1 MQFFSLYTAFQ
12 LYLCLANL
20 FITAII
26 FSSEEGELG
35 KKRHIRIGVM
45 SDFVKGEWCHW
56 CEWKETL
63 QGKNSSVAGNSVGR
77 RGWRKPSL
85 PSPCCNSS
93 SSRAAPLL
101 LPETQAPGTGPAYT
115 ETCFWQMALENF
127 DMAFVDELSKPW
139 KQRVH
144 GWEHTPINCTG
155 FRDTWFRMAAVS
167 RSQSMCWEMC
177 TSQQLLQVWKSP
189 L

>member
-1 MQFFSLYTAFQ
+1 MQFFSLCAAFQ
-12 LYLCLANL
+12 LCPCLGNL

-26 FSSEEGELG
+26 FSLEEGELG
-35 KKRHIRIGVM
+35 KKRHIRTGVM
-45 SDFVKGEWCHW
+45 TDFVKGKRCHW

-77 RGWRKPSL
+77 RGWRDPSL

-101 LPETQAPGTGPAYT
+101 LPETQAPGTAPAYM

-127 DMAFVDELSKPW
+127 DLDFVDELSKPMKTKGSW
-139 KQRVH
+139 VRAHPK
-144 GWEHTPINCTG
+144 
-155 FRDTWFRMAAVS
+155 
-167 RSQSMCWEMC
+167 
-177 TSQQLLQVWKSP
+177 LLHW